1 MAMQCCRL
9 SQEGSVLV
17 SAVEPH
23 DYTKRLALM
32 EESKSL
38 PWAAV
43 LDYYCDSRKVPIGS
57 NWLSA
62 IRKYETELQ
71 GRHG

>member
-1 MAMQCCRL
+1 MAIVCCCLL

-23 DYTKRLALM
+23 DYTTRLPLI

-38 PWAAV
+38 AWAAV
-43 LDYYCDSRKVPIGS
+43 WDSYCDSRKVLT
-57 NWLSA
+57 WLKRA
-62 IRKYETELQ
+62 ML
-71 GRHG
+71 